1 MESVCAC
8 CLELKSAKS
17 CTSISKIP
25 EEKVYKYCIES
36 DLTRNKNGNFYVCN
50 TCKLSIMKDVEP
62 RRSQKEILGLLEF
75 PQAFMEELE
84 QCCTRSLKEINDPEK
99 KYLKLNR
106 VEDYLLKPVIPFIRI
121 GHLPRGRYFQL
132 KGDLI
137 MVSADVEETMN
148 QILPRSQNLLPI
160 AFKRKIEYHGHFMAE
175 FIDRRKVQSYFKW
188 FQQHNHLFKDFSLD
202 EDLIEKFEQE
212 AQEEVEE
219 IDLRKN
225 NLMTDHDTIK
235 NKPVNI
241 QDELYDSDEEV
252 EIKDV
257 LLEKEIVVNDNSSV
271 ITNKYIEDIHSNTV
285 ANKFSDMI
293 ISLEKLLSDEIEE
306 NLNPD
311 PEDEMYVEDE
321 IYLSDE
327 DEDDDDE
334 ELLGSLPFEEVVN
347 FKIMKKIKSE
357 SCSDAYW
364 LKTNSNLKKLCKCGV
379 IRKIS
384 SLMQAKYDL
393 EKLKV
398 EDSKAIAFKNEL
410 LKEFSACVE
419 IGRRHLSGMEK
430 NCHHKINSLSDDV
443 ENIIKNNE
451 KNPVRTM
458 EFVSSAC
465 KKIKENT
472 DKLCVAPAEKG
483 KWINWQSDIFLEEK
497 LFPSHFPYGLG
508 GYLSSNMLKKSN
520 MGYSNYIKSRLLSA
534 NPKF

>member
-1 MESVCAC
+1 
-8 CLELKSAKS
+8 
-17 CTSISKIP
+17 
-25 EEKVYKYCIES
+25 
-36 DLTRNKNGNFYVCN
+36 
-50 TCKLSIMKDVEP
+50 
-62 RRSQKEILGLLEF
+62 
-75 PQAFMEELE
+75 
-84 QCCTRSLKEINDPEK
+84 
-99 KYLKLNR
+99 
-106 VEDYLLKPVIPFIRI
+106 
-121 GHLPRGRYFQL
+121 
-132 KGDLI
+132 
-137 MVSADVEETMN
+137 
-148 QILPRSQNLLPI
+148 
-160 AFKRKIEYHGHFMAE
+160 
-175 FIDRRKVQSYFKW
+175 
-188 FQQHNHLFKDFSLD
+188 
-202 EDLIEKFEQE
+202 
-212 AQEEVEE
+212 
-219 IDLRKN
+219 
-225 NLMTDHDTIK
+225 
-235 NKPVNI
+235 
-241 QDELYDSDEEV
+241 
-252 EIKDV
+252 
-257 LLEKEIVVNDNSSV
+257 
-271 ITNKYIEDIHSNTV
+271 
-285 ANKFSDMI
+285 MI

-534 NPKF
+534 NPKFRNDPSYVFFLLLVKELTDMKRSEQTFYRKATKVPNLTAKTIKDIDKENLYRYNNAYSAFKTCRGTSMYYQDITKKLMATLRQRGAPTLFTTCSCAEHEWNSLAKSIYETVNKTEVSMDFIKGQTPAWKNKLVSENVTQSTIHFSKRTDKLMSFLGTYWHFHQSQREKICN